1 MYNKILIPIDFAHED
16 QALVS
21 INKANKLGAEEGIIL
36 LHVVEEIPDYIQG
49 YLPDE
54 FRVDKLESAK
64 KDLQVLLDKSEV
76 DSATKKVNIEV
87 RKGRSYSSILDSAD
101 DNAVDLIIINS
112 HKPGFEDYLLGSTA
126 AKVARH
132 AKCAVLIER

>member
-16 QALVS
+16 QSLVS
-21 INKANKLGAEEGIIL
+21 INKANKFGGEGKIIL
-36 LHVVEEIPDYIQG
+36 LHVVEEVPDYIQS
-49 YLPDE
+49 YLPDQ
-54 FRVDKLESAK
+54 FRVDKVESAK
-64 KDLQVLLDKSEV
+64 KDLKALLDKSEV
-76 DSATKKVNIEV
+76 DSNTKNINIEV

-112 HKPGFEDYLLGSTA
+112 HKPGLEDYLLGSTA